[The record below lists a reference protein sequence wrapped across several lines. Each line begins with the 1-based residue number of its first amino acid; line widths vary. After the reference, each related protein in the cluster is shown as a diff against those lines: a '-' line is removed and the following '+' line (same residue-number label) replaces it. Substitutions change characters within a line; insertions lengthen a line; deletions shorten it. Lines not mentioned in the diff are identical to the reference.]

1 MLVFSLPLVREH
13 GTTPVPDQV
22 KRYRAVTGVSSS
34 VAGPEDDQ
42 TGMGTSD

>member
-1 MLVFSLPLVREH
+1 VFSLPLVREH
-13 GTTPVPDQV
+13 GTSRCRDPL